1 MARYAPCSPRTA
13 TTRVRNGKR
22 FASVIAM
29 ALTLTASI
37 VFASA
42 SSSCLTKSEAR
53 RHWPRAHIYWHGP
66 GHCWDNRKGRRREY
80 RDPVFSKKVATVSFH
95 APDPAPEPVYR
106 PMTFAPDIDANLRFL
121 PWEQRI
127 AGSF

>member
-1 MARYAPCSPRTA
+1 MSTTAKTWMVSAILVLAALLLMAMARASP
-13 TTRVRNGKR
+13 
-22 FASVIAM
+22 
-29 ALTLTASI
+29 
-37 VFASA
+37 
-42 SSSCLTKSEAR
+42 SCMTKNEAR